1 SYSDSWPAQ
10 PNSNEVPI
18 PKGRLQ
24 VNTGSVS
31 GFAVGS
37 DIITSRSI
45 LEGRWGPTD
54 AVLAFYMTKNSR
66 NDAKKAHYLR
76 ERTAQKLIGAVD
88 SSFYRLFSLQK
99 TVPMAQK
106 LVTIRKDA
114 ASKTQNLYSE
124 KLISIEDYQRTDQ
137 KLLKAERMLLN
148 LLNET
153 EQQRNTL
160 ASAMYVSP
168 DASTDGG
175 FCLVGE
181 MNPPCIDQVGN
192 LEMVAIQNRPEAYKA
207 GLEQINSAND
217 LKRTIVKY
225 LPKATLYY
233 RWTRDDNL
241 HFLYNEWT
249 DLGVQVYFDLMDF
262 VVNYWENKASKLVTR
277 KTTLE
282 MGAVALGITSQ
293 VRTAAMKYLNAMD
306 QLKTAER
313 SMGMSEKLLSIQRE
327 RAARGNLQRLQILES
342 EGDVLNE
349 KIEKIRTK
357 GEAMGLYAELEST
370 MGINYRE
377 PMPH

>member
-1 SYSDSWPAQ
+1 
-10 PNSNEVPI
+10 
-18 PKGRLQ
+18 
-24 VNTGSVS
+24 
-31 GFAVGS
+31 
-37 DIITSRSI
+37 
-45 LEGRWGPTD
+45 
-54 AVLAFYMTKNSR
+54 MTKNSR
-66 NDAKKAHYLR
+66 NDAKKGSLS
-76 ERTAQKLIGAVD
+76 KGAD
-88 SSFYRLFSLQK
+88 RAK
-99 TVPMAQK
+99 TDRRRGFFLLPSAFPPENGPNGAETGVNPQRGG
-106 LVTIRKDA
+106 VKDA
-114 ASKTQNLYSE
+114 EPVND

-137 KLLKAERMLLN
+137 KLLKAERLLLN

-175 FCLVGE
+175 FCLIGE

-207 GLEQINSAND
+207 GLEYINSTND
-217 LKRTIVKY
+217 LKRTITKY
-225 LPKATLYY
+225 LPKATMFLRY
-233 RWTRDDNL
+233 TRDENAHL
-241 HFLYNEWT
+241 LYNEWKEI
-249 DLGVQVYFDLMDF
+249 GVQVYFDLMDF

-313 SMGMSEKLLSIQRE
+313 SMGMSEKLLGIQRE

-349 KIEKIRTK
+349 KIEKIRTE
-357 GEAMGLYAELEST
+357 GEAMGLYSELESA
-370 MGINYRE
+370 MGTNFRE